1 MRKFIKQKLRES
13 LRYSHV
19 IGDAT
24 KDTYQITEENNDFGY
39 HAGELKRKS
48 GLLSDSHFM
57 PTLKS
62 QLGTGHFFFGDIN
75 DAKYLA
81 GEKLSSTAEPE
92 LATTGIFKADFSK
105 YNLFKP
111 SNASEFYDNLIIT
124 MIRALNQMGPEDVEP
139 NKEGLIEIADYY
151 RSLGVNISDE
161 NFLKIVFDYLS
172 DMDNRSSSNDDNL
185 NTRIMKSVGF
195 EGVDLRGTE
204 KDGISKG
211 RANVGS
217 VIFDLKPGTIEQI

>member
-19 IGDAT
+19 IGDAMQ
-24 KDTYQITEENNDFGY
+24 DSYQITENNGDFGY
-39 HAGELKRKS
+39 HAGDLTNKS

-62 QLGTGHFFFGDIN
+62 QLGTGHFFFGDVN
-75 DAKYLA
+75 DAKFLKQEKINSLA
-81 GEKLSSTAEPE
+81 SPDLSKTK
-92 LATTGIFKADFSK
+92 IFKVDFSK
-105 YNLFKP
+105 YKLFRP
-111 SNASEFYDNLIIT
+111 SNASEFYDNLIIP
-124 MIRALNQMGPEDVEP
+124 MMQALNQLGAEDVEP
-139 NKEGLIEIADYY
+139 NKESLLDVADYY

-161 NFLKIVFDYLS
+161 NFLNIVFGHLS

-185 NTRIMKSVGF
+185 NTRIMKSLGY

-204 KDGISKG
+204 KDGISNN

-217 VIFDLKPGTIEQI
+217 VIFDLKPGTAEQF